1 MQAVYPLAATPG
13 RATSRYDR
21 TMDRHDIQLVIFD
34 CDGVLINTEEIVVDI
49 EVHVLAS
56 LGWPLDRDAI
66 IERFLGRSHK
76 DFVAEVERQ
85 LGRPLAEGWEA
96 QFQPLYEDAF
106 ARELVAID
114 GVLEVVEQLNIP
126 TCVASSSR
134 HDHLRRRLGQTGL
147 YHHFEGRIFSV
158 EDVERGKPHP
168 DVFLHAARSMGVEPR
183 HCLVIEDSPAG
194 VQAALA
200 ADMDVLVAH
209 STIVPRH
216 RFPAHVEH
224 LGHMRDLPKLL
235 T

>member
-1 MQAVYPLAATPG
+1 ME
-13 RATSRYDR
+13 
-21 TMDRHDIQLVIFD
+21 RHETELVIFD

-76 DFVAEVERQ
+76 DFVAEVERE
-85 LGRPLAEGWEA
+85 LGRPLPDGWEA
-96 QFQPLYEDAF
+96 EFQPLYEDAF

-114 GVLEVVEQLNIP
+114 GVLDVVEQLQIP

-134 HDHLRRRLGQTGL
+134 HDHLRRRLAQTGL
-147 YHHFEGRIFSV
+147 YSHFEGRIFSA
-158 EDVERGKPHP
+158 EDVARGKPFP
-168 DVFLHAARSMGVEPR
+168 DVFLHAASSMGVEPER
-183 HCLVIEDSPAG
+183 CLVIEDSPAG
-194 VQAALA
+194 VEAALA

-216 RFPAHVEH
+216 RFPDHVEH
-224 LGHMRDLPKLL
+224 LDHVRDLPRLL
-235 T
+235 SRGASS